1 MSNMFASLFGTKQ
14 DAPATPAS
22 SANSI
27 DPATNQMPTNQASDS
42 GKSPM
47 DSYQD
52 LWQNTDSNSGAPA
65 KTFNLDKLPELVNQM
80 DFTKS
85 VTPEQLQQ
93 ISAGGQEAMTAFAQ
107 VLSAVSRETYA
118 QSTATTA
125 NMVEAAVAKAR
136 QEFEASLPSAV
147 RQAQAVDTVKQQ
159 NPLVSDPAFTPVVSA
174 VTSQFLKRFP
184 EATPADINNHINS
197 YFDMMAGKINGSKQ
211 DPSAKQDT
219 DWSSFFSN

>member
-1 MSNMFASLFGTKQ
+1 MSTMFANLFGTKQ
-14 DAPATPAS
+14 EAPATPAN
-22 SANSI
+22 SANAI
-27 DPATNQMPTNQASDS
+27 DPATNQMPANKDSDS

-52 LWQNTDSNSGAPA
+52 LWQNTGNDKGAPA
-65 KTFNLDKLPELVNQM
+65 KTFNLDKLPELVSQM

-107 VLSAVSRETYA
+107 VLGAVSRDTYA

-125 NMVEAAVAKAR
+125 SMVEAAVAKAR

-159 NPLVSDPAFTPVVSA
+159 NPLVNDPAFSPVVSA

-184 EATPADINNHINS
+184 EATPADINNHING
-197 YFDMMAGKINGSKQ
+197 YFDMMASKVNGAKV
-211 DPSAKQDT
+211 DPNAPKET
-219 DWSSFFSN
+219 DWSQFFS

>member
-1 MSNMFASLFGTKQ
+1 MSNMFANLFGTKQ
-14 DAPATPAS
+14 TAPATPATD
-22 SANSI
+22 ANAV
-27 DPATNQMPTNQASDS
+27 DPSTNQMPANQASDS

-47 DSYQD
+47 DNYQD
-52 LWQNTDSNSGAPA
+52 LWQNKHNDTAAPS
-65 KTFNLDKLPELVNQM
+65 KTFNLDRLPELVNQM

-107 VLSAVSRETYA
+107 VLSAVSRDTYA

-159 NPLVSDPAFTPVVSA
+159 NPLVSDPAFSPVVSA

-184 EATPADINNHINS
+184 EATPADINSHINN
-197 YFDMMAGKINGSKQ
+197 YFDMMAGKLS
-211 DPSAKQDT
+211 SAKQASEPSKDT
-219 DWSSFFSN
+219 DWSQFFGS